1 MGWLP
6 GAPFPLWVAPL
17 LAIKVVGRLRQ
28 LFGRGRWMGDLFMI
42 GMVYGAVT
50 AAALL
55 LAGSGLAT
63 VPAEA
68 QVLSQEQVRD
78 CYCVQQAMTRW
89 RGEVAARGDIV
100 RARQV
105 ELDQAKR
112 QLAAQQASANPN
124 NEAQLDSNRGLIDR
138 AGQRRAQLQRTAR
151 PSYNG
156 PLGTLKGLV
165 NRYN

>member
-1 MGWLP
+1 
-6 GAPFPLWVAPL
+6 
-17 LAIKVVGRLRQ
+17 
-28 LFGRGRWMGDLFMI
+28 MI
-42 GMVYGAVT
+42 RMVYRAVT
-50 AAALL
+50 AALL

-68 QVLSQEQVRD
+68 QVLSYEQVRD
-78 CYCVQQAMTRW
+78 CYCTQQSMTRW

-112 QLAAQQASANPN
+112 QLAAAQASANPN
-124 NEAQLDSNRGLIDR
+124 NEAQLDNIRNLIDR
-138 AGQRRAQLQRTAR
+138 VGQLRAQLQVTVV

-156 PLGTLKGLV
+156 AVDTLNGLV
-165 NRYN
+165 NRYNSQCVTAIIFKEMEQRAAAAGACPMQ

>member
-1 MGWLP
+1 
-6 GAPFPLWVAPL
+6 
-17 LAIKVVGRLRQ
+17 
-28 LFGRGRWMGDLFMI
+28 
-42 GMVYGAVT
+42 MVYRAVT

-78 CYCVQQAMTRW
+78 CYCVQQSMTHW
-89 RGEVAARGDIV
+89 RGEVAARGDMV
-100 RARQV
+100 RAKQV

-112 QLAAQQASANPN
+112 QLAAAQAGANPD
-124 NEAQLDSNRGLIDR
+124 NEAQLDNIRSLIDR
-138 AGQRRAQLQRTAR
+138 VGQLRAQLQVTVV

-156 PLGTLKGLV
+156 AVGTLNGLV
-165 NRYN
+165 NRYNTQCVTAIIFKEMEQRAAAAGACPMQ